1 MFTYTYAKYSTS
13 DAAKYSTSDQLSLK
27 IAEAGPG
34 HIRISSNSI
43 KFTLESEQHIFHTK
57 ESQVLYLWIYIVIQY
72 FMTVFIRVRKTPT
85 FQEWKIS
92 HA

>member
-43 KFTLESEQHIFHTK
+43 KFTLESERVFLHTN
-57 ESQVLYLWIYIVIQY
+57 
-72 FMTVFIRVRKTPT
+72 
-85 FQEWKIS
+85 
-92 HA
+92 

>member
-1 MFTYTYAKYSTS
+1 MSKAIYMFTYTYAKYSTS

-43 KFTLESEQHIFHTK
+43 KFTLESERVFLHTNWK
-57 ESQVLYLWIYIVIQY
+57 HPFSKLLDIHWLKLI
-72 FMTVFIRVRKTPT
+72 MTEYVYMYTD
-85 FQEWKIS
+85 
-92 HA
+92 